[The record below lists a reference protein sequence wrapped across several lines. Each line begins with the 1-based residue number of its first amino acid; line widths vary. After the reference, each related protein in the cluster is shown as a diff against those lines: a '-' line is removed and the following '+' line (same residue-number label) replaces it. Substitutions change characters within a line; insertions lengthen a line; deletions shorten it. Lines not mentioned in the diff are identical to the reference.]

1 MSRRKK
7 NNNPLDYISLPEFNL
22 DDNAKRSIFIVIL
35 ALFGLLSLLG
45 LFDLSGHFGGWLSKW
60 LTLLFGFGKWLV
72 PLIFG
77 YGALMLIRQSQR
89 PLFFTDYLG
98 LGLLFISYQ
107 TLFHFF
113 IEPSAWEAAV
123 QSGQGGGYIGWGLSR
138 GFMYLFGFWG
148 GVLVLGAFLLISLV
162 LVFNTS
168 LARIIGTESIFAKI
182 FRPFLLFFQTL
193 FVPRSKTDE
202 ELSSEEAEDILGAW
216 QRKDVPARLEEV
228 EEEEEDEDE
237 EEDDEE
243 EEEEEESN
251 QFGARLF
258 KRDLPKTQ
266 EQIVWPRR
274 KIKIDLPIELLNNKF
289 SKAIGGDTELNAK
302 RIQQTLEKFGIPVEM
317 GTTKVGPTVT
327 QYTFRPAEGVKLS
340 RITTLSNDLSLALA
354 AHPIRIEAPIPGQS
368 LVGVEVPNRAKAIV
382 GLREI
387 LEDEAFVKRKNNLLV
402 ALGKDV
408 SGTVWLYDLSRMPHL
423 LVAGATN
430 SGKSVCLNAII
441 ISLLYQNN
449 PDDLRFIMVD
459 PKRVELPTYNGIPH
473 LLTPVITDVNK
484 TINALKW
491 CLNEMERR
499 YDVLNKA
506 GKRNIQSYNA
516 GAKEKLPYIIFIIDE
531 LADFMMTSGKDM
543 EAAIIRLAQMSRA
556 IGIHLILATQRPSV
570 DVITGLIKA
579 NIPTRIAF
587 SVASLVD
594 SKTILD
600 SSGAEKL
607 LGQGDMLFTSAEF
620 SKPKRIQGAY
630 LSDSEINDVVNFIK
644 DKSGPAE
651 YLEGVTDRQKVGG
664 NAGVGLDGNHGD
676 EDELFEEA
684 KAIIIKA
691 GRGSTSMLQRRLSIG
706 YGRAAKILDMLEEA
720 GIIGPSNGAKPRE
733 VLISQEQYEAMSS
746 LGVSS
751 MSVHRREEM
760 TAPDSYLGASD
771 SDDEEEG
778 DDGTLIFN
786 AGGAAEETTTDLE
799 TREEDEIGGEQS
811 EEDSEEEAQDGPEED
826 EPAVDDSD
834 VLPAT
839 QSESGSKDK
848 SADDS
853 GQNNKKIKQELSL
866 SSAEEDEAIQD
877 EDEIL
882 EEIREQKKK
891 PASSGKK
898 NSRGSTA
905 QARNEPEP
913 LAFSDDD
920 EIFFAK

>member
-1 MSRRKK
+1 MSRKK
-7 NNNPLDYISLPEFNL
+7 KSNNPLDYVNLPEFNL
-22 DDNAKRSIFIVIL
+22 NEHAKRSIIIVIL
-35 ALFGLLSLLG
+35 LVLGLVSFLG
-45 LFDLSGHFGGWLSKW
+45 LFNLSGHLGDFTAKW
-60 LTLLFGFGKWLV
+60 LTLIFGFGKWLV
-72 PLIFG
+72 PLLFI
-77 YGALMLIRQSQR
+77 YGALLLMRQAKK
-89 PLFFTDYLG
+89 PLQFTDYLG
-98 LGLLFISYQ
+98 LFLLFISYQ

-113 IEPSAWEAAV
+113 LAPAEWESAVA
-123 QSGQGGGYIGWGLSR
+123 SGTGGGYIGWYLSR
-138 GFMYLFGFWG
+138 LFFYLFGFWG
-148 GVLVLGAFLLISLV
+148 GVAVLIACLLIALV

-168 LARIIGTESIFAKI
+168 LSRIIGKDSLLAKI
-182 FRPFLLFFQTL
+182 FKPFVWFFQGL
-193 FVPRSKTDE
+193 FSEGSEDNQAGQEYIDAARNEV
-202 ELSSEEAEDILGAW
+202 LSAW
-216 QRKDVPARLEEV
+216 QKKEVPAKLEIT
-228 EEEEEDEDE
+228 EEEEEVPEPAPAKKD
-237 EEDDEE
+237 
-243 EEEEEESN
+243 
-251 QFGARLF
+251 
-258 KRDLPKTQ
+258 KPKVQ
-266 EQIVWPRR
+266 EKIVWPKRS
-274 KIKIDLPIELLNNKF
+274 IKIDMPLELLNHKTG
-289 SKAIGGDTELNAK
+289 KAHGGDTELNAQK
-302 RIQQTLEKFGIPVEM
+302 IQKTLEKFGINVEM
-317 GTTKVGPTVT
+317 GETKVGPTVT

-354 AHPIRIEAPIPGQS
+354 AHPIRIEAPIPGKS

-387 LEDEAFVKRKNNLLV
+387 LEDEAFKARKNNLFV

-408 SGTVWLYDLSRMPHL
+408 AGTAWLYDLTKMPHL

-441 ISLLYQNN
+441 VSLLYQNN

-499 YDVLNKA
+499 YDILNKA

-516 GAKEKLPYIIFIIDE
+516 VSKEKLPYIVFIIDE

-607 LGQGDMLFTSAEF
+607 LGQGDMLFMCSEF
-620 SKPKRIQGAY
+620 SKPKRIQGAF
-630 LSDSEINDVVNFIK
+630 LADSEINDVVNYIK

-691 GRGSTSMLQRRLSIG
+691 GKASTSMLQRRLSIG

-733 VLISQEQYEAMSS
+733 VMISVEQYEALGAAPISALPVHNRAESS
-746 LGVSS
+746 
-751 MSVHRREEM
+751 
-760 TAPDSYLGASD
+760 APGSYLGEEPAD
-771 SDDEEEG
+771 EDEEEG
-778 DDGTLIFN
+778 NDDTLVFQD
-786 AGGAAEETTTDLE
+786 AQPVAETS
-799 TREEDEIGGEQS
+799 DEAES
-811 EEDSEEEAQDGPEED
+811 DEVTEEEADDTPEE
-826 EPAVDDSD
+826 EITPAE
-834 VLPAT
+834 
-839 QSESGSKDK
+839 QE
-848 SADDS
+848 
-853 GQNNKKIKQELSL
+853 KIKKELEL
-866 SSAEEDEAIQD
+866 TPEAEDKIIAD

-882 EEIREQKKK
+882 EEIRKDQPPIKKH
-891 PASSGKK
+891 
-898 NSRGSTA
+898 N
-905 QARNEPEP
+905 P
-913 LAFSDDD
+913 LEDDD
-920 EIFFAK
+920 EMFFSK

>member
-1 MSRRKK
+1 MSRRRK
-7 NNNPLDYISLPEFNL
+7 NNNPLDYVSLPEFNL
-22 DDNAKRSIFIVIL
+22 DERAKHSIIVVIFL
-35 ALFGLLSLLG
+35 VAGLISLLG
-45 LFDLSGHFGGWLSKW
+45 LFNLAGHFGEWLAKW
-60 LTLLFGFGKWLV
+60 LTLAFGFGKWLV
-72 PLIFG
+72 PLLLL
-77 YGALMLIRQSQR
+77 YWALILIRRAKR
-89 PLFFTDYLG
+89 PLQFTDYLG
-98 LGLLFISYQ
+98 LFLLFITYQ

-113 IEPSAWEAAV
+113 LAPAVWESGV
-123 QSGQGGGYIGWGLSR
+123 QTGTGGGYVGWTLSR
-138 GFMYLFGFWG
+138 LFFYLFGFWG
-148 GVLVLGAFLLISLV
+148 GVLVLVAGLLIALV

-168 LARIIGTESIFAKI
+168 LSKIIGQESFLVRA
-182 FRPFLLFFQTL
+182 FQPFVLFFRNL
-193 FVPRSKTDE
+193 FAADEEENRGQKFVDEAREEILSAWQSKT
-202 ELSSEEAEDILGAW
+202 
-216 QRKDVPARLEEV
+216 VPAQLETI
-228 EEEEEDEDE
+228 EETT

-243 EEEEEESN
+243 LS
-251 QFGARLF
+251 GPALKPDR
-258 KRDLPKTQ
+258 PKIQ
-266 EQIVWPRR
+266 EKIVWPKRS
-274 KIKIDLPIELLNNKF
+274 IKIDLPIELLNNKF
-289 SKAIGGDTELNAK
+289 SQAIGGDIEANARK
-302 RIQQTLEKFGIPVEM
+302 IQQTLEKFGIPVEM
-317 GTTKVGPTVT
+317 GETKVGPTVT

-340 RITTLSNDLSLALA
+340 RITTLNNDLSLALA

-387 LEDEAFVKRKNNLLV
+387 LEDGAFKNRKSNLYV

-408 SGTVWLYDLSRMPHL
+408 SGQSWLYDLSRMPHL

-430 SGKSVCLNAII
+430 SGKSVCLNVLIV
-441 ISLLYQNN
+441 SLLYQNN
-449 PDDLRFIMVD
+449 PDAMRFIMVD

-506 GKRNIQSYNA
+506 GKRNVQSYNA
-516 GAKEKLPYIIFIIDE
+516 AAKEKLPYIVFIIDE

-607 LGQGDMLFTSAEF
+607 LGQGDMLLMSAEF

-630 LSDSEINDVVNFIK
+630 LSDSEINDVVNYIK

-664 NAGVGLDGNHGD
+664 NAGVGLDGNYGD

-684 KAIIIKA
+684 KGIIVKA
-691 GRGSTSMLQRRLSIG
+691 NKASTSMLQRRLSIG
-706 YGRAAKILDMLEEA
+706 YGRAAKILDMLEEE

-733 VLISQEQYEAMSS
+733 VLISVAEYEARGGGAISS
-746 LGVSS
+746 RP
-751 MSVHRREEM
+751 VHNRFEAS
-760 TAPDSYLGASD
+760 APDNYLGADETD
-771 SDDEEEG
+771 SKEEEG
-778 DDGTLIFN
+778 NDGILVFKGKEP
-786 AGGAAEETTTDLE
+786 AAAEEESAESEEDA
-799 TREEDEIGGEQS
+799 EDEISDIPTAS
-811 EEDSEEEAQDGPEED
+811 ESTVEMEPASEPESGAEELSEEEAEEAL
-826 EPAVDDSD
+826 ELTPAEGE
-834 VLPAT
+834 T
-839 QSESGSKDK
+839 
-848 SADDS
+848 
-853 GQNNKKIKQELSL
+853 
-866 SSAEEDEAIQD
+866 AIDD

-882 EEIREQKKK
+882 EKIRE
-891 PASSGKK
+891 KK
-898 NSRGSTA
+898 NKTRSKSAKSDAAPSTPSTPPA
-905 QARNEPEP
+905 GRTP
-913 LAFSDDD
+913 LDDDD
-920 EIFFAK
+920 EMFFAK

>member
-7 NNNPLDYISLPEFNL
+7 NHNPLDYLALPEFNL
-22 DDNAKRSIFIVIL
+22 DEKAKRSILIVVL
-35 ALFGLLSLLG
+35 LLFGLISLLG
-45 LFDLSGHFGGWLSKW
+45 LFNLSGHFGLFLSKW
-60 LTLLFGFGKWLV
+60 LTLIFGFGKWLV
-72 PLIFG
+72 PFIFL
-77 YGALMLIRQSQR
+77 YWALVLVRKAKR
-89 PLFFTDYLG
+89 PLRFTDSLG

-113 IEPSAWEAAV
+113 LAPADWETAVAA
-123 QSGQGGGYIGWGLSR
+123 GTGGGYIGWYLSR
-138 GFMYLFGFWG
+138 LFFYVFGFWG
-148 GVLVLGAFLLISLV
+148 GVLVLAACLLISLV

-168 LARIIGTESIFAKI
+168 LSRLIGQDSIFAKM
-182 FRPFLLFFQTL
+182 FRPFVWFFRGLFG
-193 FVPRSKTDE
+193 SA
-202 ELSSEEAEDILGAW
+202 SEEGIENDGQRYVDEAREEILDAW
-216 QRKDVPARLEEV
+216 QKKEVPASLEIT
-228 EEEEEDEDE
+228 EEETIEEPVSPAALKKD
-237 EEDDEE
+237 
-243 EEEEEESN
+243 
-251 QFGARLF
+251 
-258 KRDLPKTQ
+258 KPKVQ
-266 EQIVWPRR
+266 EKIVWPKRS
-274 KIKIDLPIELLNNKF
+274 IKIDLPMELLNNKAG
-289 SKAIGGDTELNAK
+289 KAIGGDTELNAQK
-302 RIQQTLEKFGIPVEM
+302 IQKTLEKFGINVEM
-317 GTTKVGPTVT
+317 GETKVGPTVT

-340 RITTLSNDLSLALA
+340 RITTLNNDLSLALA
-354 AHPIRIEAPIPGQS
+354 AHPIRIEAPIPGKS

-387 LEDEAFVKRKNNLLV
+387 LEDNAFKGRKNNLFV

-408 SGTVWLYDLSRMPHL
+408 AGTAWLYDLTKMPHL

-441 ISLLYQNN
+441 VSLLYQNN

-516 GAKEKLPYIIFIIDE
+516 VSKEKLPYIVFIIDE

-579 NIPTRIAF
+579 NVPTRIAF

-607 LGQGDMLFTSAEF
+607 LGQGDMLFMCAEF
-620 SKPKRIQGAY
+620 AKPKRIQGAY
-630 LSDSEINDVVNFIK
+630 LSDSEINDVVNYIK

-684 KAIIIKA
+684 KAIIVKA

-733 VLISQEQYEAMSS
+733 VLISQEQYEAMGASPIS
-746 LGVSS
+746 AMPVRNRSES
-751 MSVHRREEM
+751 E
-760 TAPDSYLGASD
+760 APDNYLG
-771 SDDEEEG
+771 DEDEEG
-778 DDGTLIFN
+778 DDGSIVFT
-786 AGGAAEETTTDLE
+786 GEGSAATETAFGNDAADDE
-799 TREEDEIGGEQS
+799 TPDEEDGG
-811 EEDSEEEAQDGPEED
+811 
-826 EPAVDDSD
+826 DD
-834 VLPAT
+834 LPN
-839 QSESGSKDK
+839 
-848 SADDS
+848 ADD
-853 GQNNKKIKQELSL
+853 QPADQEEIEKELSL
-866 SSAEEDEAIQD
+866 TQQEEDEAIND

-882 EEIREQKKK
+882 EDIRKDR
-891 PASSGKK
+891 ASSATAGSAVEKK
-898 NSRGSTA
+898 SASAAKHN
-905 QARNEPEP
+905 P
-913 LAFSDDD
+913 LDDDD
-920 EIFFAK
+920 EMFFAR

>member
-1 MSRRKK
+1 MSRKKK
-7 NNNPLDYISLPEFNL
+7 NSNPLDYVNLPEFNL
-22 DDNAKRSIFIVIL
+22 DERAKRSIIIVIL
-35 ALFGLLSLLG
+35 LVLGLVSLLG
-45 LFDLSGHFGGWLSKW
+45 LFNLAGHFGSFTAKW
-60 LTLLFGFGKWLV
+60 LMLIFGFGKWLV
-72 PLIFG
+72 PLLFL
-77 YGALMLIRQSQR
+77 YWALILIRQTKK
-89 PLFFTDYLG
+89 PLYFTDYLG
-98 LGLLFISYQ
+98 LFLLFISYQ

-113 IEPSAWEAAV
+113 ISPLDWERSAAV
-123 QSGQGGGYIGWGLSR
+123 GVGGGYVGWYLSR
-138 GFMYLFGFWG
+138 LFFYVFGFWG
-148 GVLVLGAFLLISLV
+148 GVLVLAACLLIALV

-168 LARIIGTESIFAKI
+168 LSRLIGQESLFAKLA
-182 FRPFLLFFQTL
+182 RPFSWFFRGLFSDSGEGETENEGQKY
-193 FVPRSKTDE
+193 VSEARE
-202 ELSSEEAEDILGAW
+202 EILNAW
-216 QRKDVPARLEEV
+216 QEKELPARLEIV
-228 EEEEEDEDE
+228 EEDEDE
-237 EEDDEE
+237 IPNLAAVKKDKPKIQEKI
-243 EEEEEESN
+243 
-251 QFGARLF
+251 AWP
-258 KRDLPKTQ
+258 KRS
-266 EQIVWPRR
+266 
-274 KIKIDLPIELLNNKF
+274 IKLDMPLELLNNK
-289 SKAIGGDTELNAK
+289 SGKAIGGDTELNAQK
-302 RIQQTLEKFGIPVEM
+302 IQKTLEKFGIDVEM
-317 GTTKVGPTVT
+317 GETKVGPTVT

-340 RITTLSNDLSLALA
+340 RITTLNNDLSLALA
-354 AHPIRIEAPIPGQS
+354 AHPIRIEAPIPGKS
-368 LVGVEVPNRAKAIV
+368 LVGVELPTRAKAIV

-387 LEDEAFVKRKNNLLV
+387 LEDSVFKSRKNNLYV

-408 SGTVWLYDLSRMPHL
+408 AGTAWLYDLTKMPHL

-441 ISLLYQNN
+441 VSLLYQNN

-499 YDVLNKA
+499 YDILNKS

-516 GAKEKLPYIIFIIDE
+516 VSKEKLPYIVFIIDE

-579 NIPTRIAF
+579 NVPTRIAF

-607 LGQGDMLFTSAEF
+607 LGQGDMLFMCAEF

-630 LSDSEINDVVNFIK
+630 LSDSEINDVVNYIK

-684 KAIIIKA
+684 KAIIVKA
-691 GRGSTSMLQRRLSIG
+691 GKASTSMLQRRLSIG

-733 VLISQEQYEAMSS
+733 VLISLEQYEAMGASPLS
-746 LGVSS
+746 AMPL
-751 MSVHRREEM
+751 HNRREAN
-760 TAPDSYLGASD
+760 APDAYLG
-771 SDDEEEG
+771 DDNEEDGEEG
-778 DDGTLIFN
+778 NDGTLVFT
-786 AGGAAEETTTDLE
+786 G
-799 TREEDEIGGEQS
+799 EDEAI
-811 EEDSEEEAQDGPEED
+811 DIPANEAAGM
-826 EPAVDDSD
+826 
-834 VLPAT
+834 
-839 QSESGSKDK
+839 
-848 SADDS
+848 
-853 GQNNKKIKQELSL
+853 
-866 SSAEEDEAIQD
+866 SSAEEEEIKEELTLTPDEEEEAIED

-882 EEIREQKKK
+882 EEIREENNNGQAPDSG
-891 PASSGKK
+891 PARSSEASPAKRDNPPGKH
-898 NSRGSTA
+898 N
-905 QARNEPEP
+905 P
-913 LAFSDDD
+913 LEDDD
-920 EIFFAK
+920 EMFFSK

>member
-7 NNNPLDYISLPEFNL
+7 NSNPLDYVSLPEFNL
-22 DDNAKRSIFIVIL
+22 DSRAKRSIGIVFLIFL
-35 ALFGLLSLLG
+35 GLLSLLG
-45 LFDLSGHFGGWLSKW
+45 LFDLSGHFGGWLSNW
-60 LTLLFGFGKWLV
+60 LTLVFGYGKWLV
-72 PLIFG
+72 PFIFL
-77 YGALMLIRQSQR
+77 YWAWLVIRQAKS
-89 PLFFTDYLG
+89 PLAFSDYLG
-98 LGLLFISYQ
+98 LALLFISYQ

-113 IEPSAWEAAV
+113 LPNNTWATAV
-123 QSGQGGGYIGWGLSR
+123 GSGQGGGYIGWELSR
-138 GFMYLFGFWG
+138 LFNYLFGFWG
-148 GVLVLGAFLLISLV
+148 GVLSLAALLLVSLV

-168 LARIIGTESIFAKI
+168 LSRIIGQESILARL
-182 FRPFLLFFQTL
+182 FRPFAVFFKYLF
-193 FVPRSKTDE
+193 SSDE
-202 ELSSEEAEDILGAW
+202 EEISSRGSSQDEEDNVATLSAW
-216 QRKDVPARLEEV
+216 QKRDIPATLEEV
-228 EEEEEDEDE
+228 EEEVE
-237 EEDDEE
+237 EEIETPIKNRQ
-243 EEEEEESN
+243 S
-251 QFGARLF
+251 GA
-258 KRDLPKTQ
+258 KVQ
-266 EQIVWPRR
+266 EKIVWPKRTV
-274 KIKIDLPIELLNNKF
+274 KIDLPLELLNNKF
-289 SKAIGGDTELNAK
+289 SKAIGGDTENNAR

-317 GTTKVGPTVT
+317 GATKVGPTVT

-340 RITTLSNDLSLALA
+340 RITTLNNDLSLALA

-387 LEDEAFVKRKNNLLV
+387 LEDDTFKQRKNNLMV

-408 SGTVWLYDLSRMPHL
+408 AGTVWLYDLTKMPHL

-441 ISLLYQNN
+441 VSLLYQNN

-506 GKRNIQSYNA
+506 GKRNIQSYNS
-516 GAKEKLPYIIFIIDE
+516 GSKEKLPYIVFIIDE

-579 NIPTRIAF
+579 NVPTRIAF

-664 NAGVGLDGNHGD
+664 NAGVGLDGNRGD

-684 KAIIIKA
+684 QAIIIKA
-691 GRGSTSMLQRRLSIG
+691 GKASTSMLQRRLSIG

-720 GIIGPSNGAKPRE
+720 GVIGPSNGAKPRE
-733 VLISQEQYEAMSS
+733 VMVSQEQYESS
-746 LGVSS
+746 SS
-751 MSVHRREEM
+751 MSAMPVHNRSEVV
-760 TAPDSYLGASD
+760 APDNYFS
-771 SDDEEEG
+771 EEEG
-778 DDGTLIFN
+778 DDGTLVFKNENVSEIKEEDDSSEQEEVE
-786 AGGAAEETTTDLE
+786 AELSLTPE
-799 TREEDEIGGEQS
+799 EEDE
-811 EEDSEEEAQDGPEED
+811 
-826 EPAVDDSD
+826 V
-834 VLPAT
+834 
-839 QSESGSKDK
+839 
-848 SADDS
+848 
-853 GQNNKKIKQELSL
+853 
-866 SSAEEDEAIQD
+866 IQD
-877 EDEIL
+877 ENEIL
-882 EEIREQKKK
+882 EEIREDVDVPDNSKKDNSVKK
-891 PASSGKK
+891 PA
-898 NSRGSTA
+898 
-905 QARNEPEP
+905 P
-913 LAFSDDD
+913 FSDDD
-920 EIFFAK
+920 EMFFAK

>member
-7 NNNPLDYISLPEFNL
+7 NNNPLDYISLPKFDL
-22 DDNAKRSIFIVIL
+22 DERAKHSIVVVIFLL
-35 ALFGLLSLLG
+35 AGLISLLG
-45 LFDLSGHFGGWLSKW
+45 LFNLAGHFGEWLATW
-60 LTLLFGFGKWLV
+60 LTFAFGFGKWLM
-72 PLIFG
+72 PILLL
-77 YGALMLIRQSQR
+77 YWALVLIRRSKR
-89 PLFFTDYLG
+89 PLQVTDYLG
-98 LGLLFISYQ
+98 LSLLFISYQ

-113 IEPSAWEAAV
+113 ISPANWKSSV
-123 QSGQGGGYIGWGLSR
+123 TVGTGGGYVGWMFSR
-138 GFMYLFGFWG
+138 LFFYVFGFWG
-148 GVLVLGAFLLISLV
+148 GVLVLGALLLISLV

-168 LARIIGTESIFAKI
+168 LSKIIGQES
-182 FRPFLLFFQTL
+182 FLLRLFQPFAVFFKNL
-193 FVPRSKTDE
+193 F
-202 ELSSEEAEDILGAW
+202 SSESEDDDNDGQQFVDEARDEILSAW
-216 QRKDVPARLEEV
+216 QSKSIPAQLETIEEIS
-228 EEEEEDEDE
+228 EEEGEDEDE
-237 EEDDEE
+237 EL
-243 EEEEEESN
+243 SV
-251 QFGARLF
+251 
-258 KRDLPKTQ
+258 PKNKGPKVQ
-266 EQIVWPRR
+266 EKIVWPRR
-274 KIKIDLPIELLNNKF
+274 SIKIDMPIELLNNKF
-289 SKAIGGDTELNAK
+289 SKAIGGDVEVNTK
-302 RIQQTLEKFGIPVEM
+302 KIQQTLEKFGIGVEM
-317 GTTKVGPTVT
+317 GETKVGPTVT

-387 LEDEAFVKRKNNLLV
+387 LEDSAFKTRKNNLYV

-408 SGTVWLYDLSRMPHL
+408 SGQAWLYDLTRMPHL

-441 ISLLYQNN
+441 VSLLYQNN

-516 GAKEKLPYIIFIIDE
+516 ASKEKLPYIVFIIDE

-579 NIPTRIAF
+579 NVPTRIAF

-607 LGQGDMLFTSAEF
+607 LGQGDMLLMSSEF

-630 LSDSEINDVVNFIK
+630 LSDSEINDVVNYIK
-644 DKSGPAE
+644 EKSGPAE

-684 KAIIIKA
+684 KEIIMKA
-691 GRGSTSMLQRRLSIG
+691 DKASTSMLQRRLSIG

-720 GIIGPSNGAKPRE
+720 GIIGPSNGSKPRE
-733 VLISQEQYEAMSS
+733 VLISLAEYEAMS
-746 LGVSS
+746 GDAVSA
-751 MSVHRREEM
+751 MPVHQRSEAV
-760 TAPDSYLGASD
+760 APDSYLGANVQ
-771 SDDEEEG
+771 DDEDDVLVFKGTESSVSEEDSSSENEEEVAEEVEEESG
-778 DDGTLIFN
+778 DDVSSDESDADESKDDKLSV
-786 AGGAAEETTTDLE
+786 AEAEEDLSL
-799 TREEDEIGGEQS
+799 TPDEEDEII
-811 EEDSEEEAQDGPEED
+811 D
-826 EPAVDDSD
+826 
-834 VLPAT
+834 
-839 QSESGSKDK
+839 
-848 SADDS
+848 
-853 GQNNKKIKQELSL
+853 
-866 SSAEEDEAIQD
+866 D

-882 EEIREQKKK
+882 EKIRDKQKKTSK
-891 PASSGKK
+891 NSEKTSSEKISSG
-898 NSRGSTA
+898 RT
-905 QARNEPEP
+905 P
-913 LAFSDDD
+913 LDDDD
-920 EIFFAK
+920 EMFFAK